1 MPRRVLNLRVIPF
14 PSLAGLTVIAK
25 QAVLLALVHRLSKPS
40 QNKRFNGISWI
51 RSLLQWRDRV
61 GF

>member
-1 MPRRVLNLRVIPF
+1 
-14 PSLAGLTVIAK
+14 VIAK